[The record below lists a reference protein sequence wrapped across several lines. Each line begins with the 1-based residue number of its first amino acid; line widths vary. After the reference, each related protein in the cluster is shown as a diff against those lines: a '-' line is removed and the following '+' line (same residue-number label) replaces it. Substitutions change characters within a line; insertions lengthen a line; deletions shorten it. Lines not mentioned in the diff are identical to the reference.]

1 MESLS
6 MKKNLALIA
15 LSVVASFAV
24 HAQEIALNLYS
35 ARHYQTDER
44 LYDNFTTQTGI
55 KINRIDGKED
65 ELMERIR
72 NEGANSPADV
82 FITVDAA
89 RLANA
94 DALGL
99 FAPVRSKVL
108 ESRIPAHLHTDTW
121 FAFSTRARVI
131 IYNRSAL
138 KAEDVATYESLADPK
153 LKGKICSRSGSH
165 PYNLSLVASLIAHDG
180 EAKTEEWAKGVVA
193 NFARAPK
200 GGDTDQIKSV
210 ALGECG
216 VAVSNTYYLARLIR
230 SDKVDERRMMERVG
244 IVWPNQA
251 NHGTHINI
259 SGAGVVK
266 TSKNVD
272 AAVKFL
278 EYLASDDAQR
288 YFADGNNEWP
298 VVASVVTANPALE
311 AMGKFKAD
319 TLPIGSLA
327 KNVVAAQKLL
337 DRAGYR

>member
-1 MESLS
+1 
-6 MKKNLALIA
+6 MKKQLALVA
-15 LSVVASFAV
+15 LAVLASFATQ
-24 HAQEIALNLYS
+24 AQEKVLNLYS

-44 LYDNFTTQTGI
+44 LYENFTKQTGI

-99 FAPVRSKVL
+99 FAPVKSKLL

-131 IYNRSAL
+131 IYNRSAV
-138 KAEDVATYESLADPK
+138 KADDVATYESLADPK
-153 LKGKICSRSGSH
+153 LKGKLCSRSGSH

-180 EAKTEEWAKGVVA
+180 EANTEEWAKGVVA

-216 VAVSNTYYLARLIR
+216 VAVSNTYYLARMIR

-251 NHGTHINI
+251 NHGAHINI

-266 TSKNVD
+266 TSKNVE

-298 VVASVVTANPALE
+298 VVAGVLTGNPALE

-319 TLPIGSLA
+319 PLPIGALA